1 MELDHTMGGGE
12 LSRLK
17 SQIEQ
22 FNKSLHSDRAP
33 KQELGR
39 DDFLKILITQLQ
51 HQDPTSPMEDKE
63 FVAQMAQFSALEQMT
78 NISREF
84 QKLAS
89 LVSSGQAAQL
99 VGRTVEVQ
107 QGDQVVEGVIEQV
120 TTGEFP
126 QVKLNGNYYDYE
138 DVVRISQ

>member
-1 MELDHTMGGGE
+1 MELNPTMGGSE

-22 FNKSLHSDRAP
+22 YNQSLHEERAP

-51 HQDPTSPMEDKE
+51 NQDPTAPMEDKE
-63 FVAQMAQFSALEQMT
+63 FIAQMAQFSSLEQMT
-78 NISREF
+78 NISDEF
-84 QKLAS
+84 RRLAS
-89 LVSSGQAAQL
+89 LVNSGHAAQL
-99 VGRTVEVQ
+99 VGKTVEVQ
-107 QGDQVVEGVIEQV
+107 QGESVVEGVVEQV

-126 QVKLNGNYYDYE
+126 QVKLNDRFYDYE
-138 DVVRISQ
+138 DVVRISR

>member
-1 MELDHTMGGGE
+1 MEPDPTMGGSE

-17 SQIEQ
+17 SQTEQ
-22 FNKSLHSDRAP
+22 FNRSLHSGRAP

-51 HQDPTSPMEDKE
+51 NQDPTSPMEDKE

-78 NISREF
+78 NIAGEF
-84 QKLAS
+84 HKLSS
-89 LVSSGQAAQL
+89 LLSQGQAMQL

-107 QGDQVVEGVIEQV
+107 QGEGLVAGVVEQV

-126 QVKLNGNYYDYE
+126 QVKLNGSYYDYE

>member
-1 MELDHTMGGGE
+1 MELNPTMGGSE

-22 FNKSLHSDRAP
+22 YNQSLHEERAP

-51 HQDPTSPMEDKE
+51 NQDPTAPMEDKE
-63 FVAQMAQFSALEQMT
+63 FIAQMAQFSSLEQMT
-78 NISREF
+78 NISDEF
-84 QKLAS
+84 RKLSS
-89 LVSSGQAAQL
+89 LVNSGHASQL

-107 QGDQVVEGVIEQV
+107 QGESVVEGVVEQV

-126 QVKLNGNYYDYE
+126 QVKLNDRFYDYE
-138 DVVRISQ
+138 DVVRISK